1 MALYVISLFLE
12 SLNSFFF
19 ISENKHMKLFRVGAR
34 EEMGGAGD
42 MGNNMVKMYDKKRK

>member
-1 MALYVISLFLE
+1 
-12 SLNSFFF
+12 
-19 ISENKHMKLFRVGAR
+19 MKLFRVGAR